1 MDSATDPVPDPDH
14 SDDPHPND
22 VLGTLLQSGG
32 MNPTRRK
39 PIGPA
44 VVNKRRT
51 MKISESVTREIVADI
66 SNLAPGTMLPPEA
79 RLLERYQVGRASL
92 REALRVLE
100 MQGMIVI
107 RPGPGGGPMV
117 AQADG
122 EHFGR
127 MASLFFHMSG
137 ATYRDVL
144 EARLIVEP
152 AVAALVA
159 ANQDPEHVKRL
170 EEFVGRSR
178 ADGSDATGFD
188 DTTARA
194 VEFHALLIDMAD
206 NPVVA
211 LLSHCVQD
219 YSIEMD
225 SDGVLNAEE
234 QREIDEVHT
243 AIARTII
250 AGDQV
255 KTGQLMREHMDHFRS
270 LVVERRPSLLDE
282 VVSWRAFNQ

>member
-1 MDSATDPVPDPDH
+1 
-14 SDDPHPND
+14 
-22 VLGTLLQSGG
+22 
-32 MNPTRRK
+32 MNSPPRPT
-39 PIGPA
+39 PGPR

-66 SNLAPGTMLPPEA
+66 SNLEPGTMLPPEA
-79 RLLERYQVGRASL
+79 KLLERYQVGRASL

-100 MQGMIVI
+100 MQGLIVI

-117 AQADG
+117 AQADN

-137 ATYRDVL
+137 ATYRDVM

-152 AVAALVA
+152 SVAALVA
-159 ANQDPEHVKRL
+159 AQQDPEQMKVL
-170 EEFVGRSR
+170 EAFVAR
-178 ADGSDATGFD
+178 TED
-188 DTTARA
+188 DTTDDRTA
-194 VEFHALLIDMAD
+194 EFHTMLIDMTN

-219 YSIEMD
+219 YAGEEQHA
-225 SDGVLNAEE
+225 GVLTADEE
-234 QREIDEVHT
+234 REIDAAHI

-250 AGDQV
+250 RGHST
-255 KTGQLMREHMDHFRS
+255 KTAQLMYEHMEQFRR
-270 LVVERRPSLLDE
+270 LIVERRPSMLDE

>member
-1 MDSATDPVPDPDH
+1 MGRT
-14 SDDPHPND
+14 
-22 VLGTLLQSGG
+22 
-32 MNPTRRK
+32 
-39 PIGPA
+39 

-117 AQADG
+117 AQADT

-127 MASLFFHMSG
+127 MASLFFHMAG

-144 EARLIVEP
+144 ETRLIVEP

-159 ANQDPEHVKRL
+159 ANQDPEHMKIL
-170 EEFVGRSR
+170 EEFVGRTDT
-178 ADGSDATGFD
+178 DGTATTGFD
-188 DTTARA
+188 DTATRA
-194 VEFHALLIDMAD
+194 VEFHAMLIDMAD

-225 SDGVLNAEE
+225 SDGVLNADE
-234 QREIDEVHT
+234 QREIDDVHT
-243 AIARTII
+243 ADRAHDHRRRPDEDGPAHARAHGPLPQPGRRTPPG
-250 AGDQV
+250 AA
-255 KTGQLMREHMDHFRS
+255 RRS
-270 LVVERRPSLLDE
+270 GLLARVQPVVEPAGQCAVAAGMPSSTSNASMAS
-282 VVSWRAFNQ
+282 VSTRSRGVR